1 MEIKTEEGTKSVAS
15 TGLAG
20 TALGL
25 AIPGT
30 VALVNQLSGGN
41 GFLGFGGNNNAGLE
55 LATERALRYTDQ
67 QSFANYKELNN
78 QIVNNYQTLCHAIC
92 ELDKNTSVA
101 NAINGERINC
111 LDGRVSS
118 LEALAPRMI
127 PNANVAPGWGPAFV
141 SPFPPVPP
149 VAPTVSSGTS
159 SATTTNNG

>member
-1 MEIKTEEGTKSVAS
+1 MMIKTADGEKSVAS

-30 VALVNQLSGGN
+30 VALVNQLAGGN
-41 GFLGFGGNNNAGLE
+41 GFLGLGGGNNGNAEIALG
-55 LATERALRYTDQ
+55 TERSLRYTDQ
-67 QSFANYKELNN
+67 QSFANYKELNAE
-78 QIVNNYQTLCHAIC
+78 IVNNYQTLCKAIC
-92 ELDKNTSVA
+92 ELDKQQAVA

-111 LDGRVSS
+111 LDGRVTT

-141 SPFPPVPP
+141 SPFPPV
-149 VAPTVSSGTS
+149 APIAASSSTTS
-159 SATTTNNG
+159 STTNNG

>member
-1 MEIKTEEGTKSVAS
+1 MMIKTSDGDKSVAS

-30 VALVNQLSGGN
+30 VALVNQLAGGN
-41 GFLGFGGNNNAGLE
+41 GFLGFGGANNAALD

-67 QSFANYKELNN
+67 QSFANYKELNG
-78 QIVNNYQTLCHAIC
+78 QITTNYQTLCKAIC
-92 ELDKNTSVA
+92 ELDKNSAVA

-111 LDGRVSS
+111 LDGRVTA

-127 PNANVAPGWGPAFV
+127 PNANIAPGWGQAFV
-141 SPFPPVPP
+141 SPFPPEL
-149 VAPTVSSGTS
+149 PTVASSTS
-159 SATTTNNG
+159 TSNNG

>member
-1 MEIKTEEGTKSVAS
+1 MMIKTTDGEKSVAS

-30 VALVNQLSGGN
+30 VALVNQLAGGN
-41 GFLGFGGNNNAGLE
+41 GFLGFGGNAGANAEIALG
-55 LATERALRYTDQ
+55 TERSLRYTDQ
-67 QSFANYKELNN
+67 QSFANYKELNA

-92 ELDKNTSVA
+92 ELDKNTAVA

-111 LDGRVSS
+111 LDGRVTA

-127 PNANVAPGWGPAFV
+127 PNGNVAPGWGPAFV
-141 SPFPPVPP
+141 SPFPPV
-149 VAPTVSSGTS
+149 APITTQSSTS
-159 SATTTNNG
+159 STSSNNG

>member
-1 MEIKTEEGTKSVAS
+1 MMIKTADGEKSVAS

-30 VALVNQLSGGN
+30 VALVNQLAGGN
-41 GFLGFGGNNNAGLE
+41 GFLGLGGGNNSNAEIALG
-55 LATERALRYTDQ
+55 TEKSLRYTDQ
-67 QSFANYKELNN
+67 QTFANYKDLA
-78 QIVNNYQTLCHAIC
+78 QAIC
-92 ELDKNTSVA
+92 ELDKQQAVA

-111 LDGRVSS
+111 LNGRVTA

-141 SPFPPVPP
+141 SPFPPVAP
-149 VAPTVSSGTS
+149 VAASSSTTS
-159 SATTTNNG
+159 STTNNG

>member
-1 MEIKTEEGTKSVAS
+1 MMIKTADGEKSVAS

-30 VALVNQLSGGN
+30 VALLNQISGGN
-41 GFLGFGGNNNAGLE
+41 GFLGLGGNANGNAEIALG
-55 LATERALRYTDQ
+55 TEKSLRYTDQ
-67 QSFANYKELNN
+67 QTFANYKELAR
-78 QIVNNYQTLCHAIC
+78 AIC
-92 ELDKNTSVA
+92 ELDKQQAVA

-111 LDGRVSS
+111 LDGRVSA

-141 SPFPPVPP
+141 SPFPPV
-149 VAPTVSSGTS
+149 VTTAASTS
-159 SATTTNNG
+159 TSTSNNG